1 MTERGPAETNCR
13 LLVDDRAE
21 RSLSMLPEVSSFL
34 SASATGLT
42 TLIVV
47 RIFMVDL
54 Q

>member
-13 LLVDDRAE
+13 LPVDDRAE
-21 RSLSMLPEVSSFL
+21 RSLSMLLVVSSFL
-34 SASATGLT
+34 SASPTGLT

-47 RIFMVDL
+47 RFMVDL